1 MKPTR
6 VEIVDALTEGAMGI
20 PPSPFAVD
28 RLMALLDERWGASDD
43 TPPFWIGGDNT
54 PSKVVICE
62 DCDYQEF
69 NRLQRARRE
78 AYAGALLDWVA
89 CWKSRREAVQVAC
102 KKYPLKK
109 RVIHEDVTLDGVRIA
124 ACFDAGQPVVRLTRN
139 GFGYGVQV
147 SGDVLAAAQEILEAP
162 VTWED
167 DMEPEQAP

>member
-28 RLMALLDERWGASDD
+28 RLMALLEERCGDG
-43 TPPFWIGGDNT
+43 TPAE
-54 PSKVVICE
+54 VVMCE
-62 DCDYQEF
+62 DCDYEEF
-69 NRLQRARRE
+69 NRLQRVKRE
-78 AYAGALLDWVA
+78 AFADALMHVA
-89 CWKSRREAVQVAC
+89 LWQSRRLAVRAAC

-139 GFGYGVQV
+139 GFGYGIQV
-147 SGDVLAAAQEILEAP
+147 SGEVLAAAQEILESP
-162 VTWED
+162 VKWED
-167 DMEPEQAP
+167 DMEPEP